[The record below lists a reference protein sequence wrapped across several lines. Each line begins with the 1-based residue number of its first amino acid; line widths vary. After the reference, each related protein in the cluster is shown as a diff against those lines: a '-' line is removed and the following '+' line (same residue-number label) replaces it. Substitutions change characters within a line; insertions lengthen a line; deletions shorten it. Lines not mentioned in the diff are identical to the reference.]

1 MIFTETPIP
10 GAYLIDLEKRGD
22 DRGFFARAF
31 CEKEFAAHQLV
42 TRFVQVN
49 NSLSAQKGTLRGMHY
64 QLAPKAETK
73 LVRCIRGALY
83 DLILD
88 LRQGSPTFGQSFGAE
103 LTAEN
108 RRMMYVPKGF
118 AHGFITLADDTE
130 AFYFVD
136 EFYAPECERGIR
148 WNDPR
153 FRLAWPIAPVVLSDK
168 DANQRDFDPAW
179 HLLDLSGQPQ
189 HEDPLHRW
197 QFLHG
202 VLVHPRSWRLPVM
215 RSRPSFA
222 SEPRTIPMTSGG
234 SESMLASE
242 VCRPVYGCSFGD
254 ASFLSLIGEGGWDL
268 LCHHAADVTQLQ
280 EPRLRRDR
288 RRSEQHPQPARRAPR
303 PSSPRAAA
311 RSC

>member
-10 GAYLIDLEKRGD
+10 GVYLIDLEKRGD

-31 CEKEFAAHQLV
+31 CEKEFAAHQLA

-73 LVRCIRGALY
+73 VVRCIRGALY

-88 LRQGSPTFGQSFGAE
+88 LRPGSPTFGRSFGAE

-108 RRMMYVPKGF
+108 RRVMYVPKGF

-136 EFYAPECERGIR
+136 EFYAPEYERGVR

-153 FRLAWPIAPVVLSDK
+153 FQLEWPIAPVVISDK
-168 DANQRDFDPAW
+168 DAHQRDFDPAW
-179 HLLDLSGQPQ
+179 HL
-189 HEDPLHRW
+189 
-197 QFLHG
+197 
-202 VLVHPRSWRLPVM
+202 
-215 RSRPSFA
+215 
-222 SEPRTIPMTSGG
+222 
-234 SESMLASE
+234 
-242 VCRPVYGCSFGD
+242 
-254 ASFLSLIGEGGWDL
+254 
-268 LCHHAADVTQLQ
+268 
-280 EPRLRRDR
+280 
-288 RRSEQHPQPARRAPR
+288 PA
-303 PSSPRAAA
+303 
-311 RSC
+311 